1 MYSTI
6 KVWIDL
12 SKSDLNSSKI
22 LHENGHYRNS
32 YFLFQQ
38 TTEKANKAFALISEI
53 LTETELKTIQH
64 DQTKIYRKAI
74 VKQEKNILESIELF
88 KQIEIHKNLELLSPK
103 QLKIRHDSI
112 KKSISFIDSLRNCD
126 LINITSEDLDYYI
139 NEINELKNFKLELP
153 KDFNSIL
160 RTQMIALSNW
170 IGQFDTEK
178 AKTFKKEIQDFLNIE
193 ESEKLFESLKTV
205 IYPMFDIMFINF
217 TLYICAIL
225 TIQHSSLT
233 RYPSDGINP
242 ERIYNRKLPIVNKQM
257 EFIELLTE
265 AISRMEKNK

>member
-74 VKQEKNILESIELF
+74 VKQEKNILEVFIFIISSRGVSIFLSTT
-88 KQIEIHKNLELLSPK
+88 KN
-103 QLKIRHDSI
+103 
-112 KKSISFIDSLRNCD
+112 RND
-126 LINITSEDLDYYI
+126 V
-139 NEINELKNFKLELP
+139 
-153 KDFNSIL
+153 KD
-160 RTQMIALSNW
+160 
-170 IGQFDTEK
+170 
-178 AKTFKKEIQDFLNIE
+178 
-193 ESEKLFESLKTV
+193 
-205 IYPMFDIMFINF
+205 
-217 TLYICAIL
+217 
-225 TIQHSSLT
+225 
-233 RYPSDGINP
+233 
-242 ERIYNRKLPIVNKQM
+242 
-257 EFIELLTE
+257 
-265 AISRMEKNK
+265 